1 MPDRKSPYTLADEK
15 HTLKDFIDYLRESII
30 IKASGLSDEDARR
43 KLVPSDT
50 TLLWLVQHMVV
61 VEMSWFQYVFAGLD
75 VDLPKDGSEVGDTVE
90 SAVTSYRDVIA
101 RSNEIID
108 ACNDLDQ
115 RAARA
120 GRAPEPVS
128 MRWILVHMVEEMARH
143 AGHADIVRE
152 LIDGAVGLRADVDN
166 MAEGDQAWWEAYRSR
181 LERVA
186 RQAGDG

>member
-1 MPDRKSPYTLADEK
+1 MPDRKAPYIFADEK
-15 HTLKDFIDYLRESII
+15 QTLRDFIDYLRESII

-90 SAVTSYRDVIA
+90 SAVTSYRDAIA

-108 ACNDLDQ
+108 ACDDLEQ
-115 RAARA
+115 RAARV

-128 MRWILVHMVEEMARH
+128 MRWILVHMVEETARH
-143 AGHADIVRE
+143 AGHADILRE
-152 LIDGAVGLRADVDN
+152 QIDGETGR
-166 MAEGDQAWWEAYRSR
+166 
-181 LERVA
+181 
-186 RQAGDG
+186 

>member
-1 MPDRKSPYTLADEK
+1 MPDRKAPYTLADEK
-15 HTLKDFIDYLRESII
+15 QTLKDFIDYLRESII
-30 IKASGLSDEDARR
+30 IKASGLSDEDARL

-75 VDLPKDGSEVGDTVE
+75 VDVPRDGSEVGDTVKA
-90 SAVTSYRDVIA
+90 AVASYRGAIA

-108 ACNDLDQ
+108 ACDDLDQ

-128 MRWILVHMVEEMARH
+128 MRWILVHMVEETARH
-143 AGHADIVRE
+143 AGHADILRE
-152 LIDGAVGLRADVDN
+152 QIDGETGR
-166 MAEGDQAWWEAYRSR
+166 
-181 LERVA
+181 
-186 RQAGDG
+186 

>member
-1 MPDRKSPYTLADEK
+1 MPDRKTPYTVADEK
-15 HTLKDFIDYLRESII
+15 QTLKDFIDYLRESII

-61 VEMSWFQYVFAGLD
+61 VEMSWFQHVFAGLD

-90 SAVTSYRDVIA
+90 SAVTSYRDAIA

-108 ACNDLDQ
+108 ACDDLDQ

-120 GRAPEPVS
+120 GRAPEPIS
-128 MRWILVHMVEEMARH
+128 MRWILVHMVEETARH
-143 AGHADIVRE
+143 AGHADILRE
-152 LIDGAVGLRADVDN
+152 QIDGETGR
-166 MAEGDQAWWEAYRSR
+166 
-181 LERVA
+181 
-186 RQAGDG
+186 